1 MTMTK
6 EFIKDFEF
14 TSSDIN
20 KDLEELIQD
29 LIRLSELQMT
39 DYAATE
45 LLNSLEDLELHYQE
59 REEELEADRDEV
71 DREWDRLEAA
81 TKGYDVDEIINMV
94 AELDLD

>member
-1 MTMTK
+1 MTK
-6 EFIKDFEF
+6 EFIKPYEF
-14 TSSDIN
+14 TSGDIN

-29 LIRLSELQMT
+29 LIRLDELRMT

-59 REEELEADRDEV
+59 REDELEADRDEV

>member
-1 MTMTK
+1 MTK
-6 EFIKDFEF
+6 EFIKPYEF

-20 KDLEELIQD
+20 KDVEELVQD
-29 LIRLSELQMT
+29 LIRLGELQMT
-39 DYAATE
+39 DYAASE

-59 REEELEADRDEV
+59 REDELEADRDDL

-81 TKGYDVDEIINMV
+81 TKGYDIDEIINMV